1 MARPKRFTTSYKLL
15 VASVGAASITY
26 ANCGDGPVANLVACP
41 PDECPASGG
50 TGGTGGTGG
59 SGGTGGT
66 GGMAGSG
73 GSSECNSGGSG
84 GMAGS
89 GGSGECASGGSGG
102 M

>member
-50 TGGTGGTGG
+50 TGGTGG

-73 GSSECNSGGSG
+73 GSDECNSGGSG